1 MRANRAIND
10 DEFFVTLDSQL
21 PALPAVS
28 DQPAAQRN
36 MGVNTASLV
45 VSNLMTGVLGLVFWG
60 AAARLYPAEAVGVGA
75 AVLNS
80 VVMLSTLSMLSIDTL
95 YERFLPLAGVR
106 TASLVARGF
115 AIVAGAALLAG
126 VGVVAFGPDEM
137 FVSGWMMLLY
147 PLLVVE
153 HALFALEDK
162 TTAGLGVARWAAAKN
177 VFHAVLKL
185 VALIALAWTG
195 SALSIVLSWAV
206 VGAVALVAVF
216 VAMRRRWRTDPQF
229 LREPTLP
236 PNRMVLRYFRTS
248 FALTAVWTVAPLAL
262 PLLVLSQF
270 GAAASAHFAVAWS
283 IISAAYI
290 TVHLVISPYVAEAA
304 AHPDKLYSLSVRMV
318 QMITGVAVAASLGL
332 VILGPLALGLV
343 GGEYRTQG
351 QALLYLAALFIPL
364 SAVAAAYEAFARV
377 NRKLGLIFTV
387 RGTVT
392 VLILVG
398 YHPITER
405 FGLIGVGWL
414 YLAVEALAAAVL
426 IVPAVRCL
434 RQYRRLALQG

>member
-1 MRANRAIND
+1 M
-10 DEFFVTLDSQL
+10 TLDSQI
-21 PALPAVS
+21 PARPTLS
-28 DQPAAQRN
+28 NQPAAQRN

-45 VSNLMTGVLGLVFWG
+45 VSNLLTGALGLVFWG

-95 YERFLPLAGVR
+95 YERFLPMAGVR
-106 TASLVARGF
+106 TASLIARGF
-115 AIVAGAALLAG
+115 TIVAGSALLAG
-126 VGVVAFGPDEM
+126 VAVVTFGPDEL

-162 TTAGLGVARWAAAKN
+162 ATAGLGVARWAAAKN

-185 VALIALAWTG
+185 VVLAALAWTG
-195 SALSIVLSWAV
+195 SALSIVLSWGV
-206 VGAVALVAVF
+206 VGAVALVV
-216 VAMRRRWRTDPQF
+216 VLLAMRRRWRTDPHF
-229 LREPTLP
+229 LRQPALP
-236 PNRMVLRYFRTS
+236 PNQLILKYFSTS

-262 PLLVLSQF
+262 PLLVLGEF
-270 GAAASAHFAVAWS
+270 GAVSSAHFAVAWS

-304 AHPDKLYSLSVRMV
+304 THPDKLYSLSRRMV
-318 QMITGVAVAASLGL
+318 QTIAVVAVAASLGL
-332 VILGPLALGLV
+332 LILGPVALGLV
-343 GGEYRTQG
+343 GGEYRTEG
-351 QALLYLAALFIPL
+351 QTLLFFAALFIPL
-364 SAVAAAYEAFARV
+364 SAVTAAYEGFARV

-387 RGTVT
+387 RAAVT
-392 VLILVG
+392 VLILGG
-398 YHPITER
+398 YHAATAR

-414 YLAVEALAAAVL
+414 YFVVEALAAVVL

-434 RQYRRLALQG
+434 RQYRRTAQLPATTQG

>member
-1 MRANRAIND
+1 
-10 DEFFVTLDSQL
+10 
-21 PALPAVS
+21 
-28 DQPAAQRN
+28 

-45 VSNLMTGVLGLVFWG
+45 ASNLLTGVLGLVFWG

-106 TASLVARGF
+106 TASLILRGYL
-115 AIVAGAALLAG
+115 IVAAAALLAG
-126 VGVVAFGPDEM
+126 LAVVAFGPDEL

-185 VALIALAWTG
+185 VVLAAMAWTG
-195 SALSIVLSWAV
+195 SALSIVLSWGV
-206 VGAVALVAVF
+206 VGAVAFVAVL

-229 LREPTLP
+229 LREPSLP
-236 PNRMVLRYFRTS
+236 PKSLIVRYFSTS
-248 FALTAVWTVAPLAL
+248 FLLTAVWTAAPLAL
-262 PLLVLSQF
+262 PLLVLAEF
-270 GAAASAHFAVAWS
+270 GAVSSAHFAVAWS

-290 TVHLVISPYVAEAA
+290 TVHLVISPYVAEVAT
-304 AHPDKLYSLSVRMV
+304 HPDKLYSLSRRMV
-318 QMITGVAVAASLGL
+318 QTIAVVAAAASLGL
-332 VILGPLALGLV
+332 LVVGPLALGLV
-343 GGEYRTQG
+343 GGEYRDQG
-351 QALLYLAALFIPL
+351 ESLLYLAALFIPL
-364 SAVAAAYEAFARV
+364 SAVTALYEGFARV
-377 NRKLGLIFTV
+377 NSRLGLIFTV
-387 RGTVT
+387 RAVMT

-398 YHPITER
+398 YHAATAH

-414 YLAVEALAAAVL
+414 YLAVEATAAAIV

-434 RQYRRLALQG
+434 RRYRRLALELSMLPEPSPPQA